1 MYTSSFVQQVQLKED
16 QESFGTRDHENDQVE
31 IRVDTR
37 MATDVKVSHNKP
49 NILVLDKKKKK
60 IIIVEIDITNQN
72 LLSLVKYE
80 KLRKYNLLANEQN
93 LIQKTTTKSVP
104 YLMTWDSMVTK
115 LHKKYIPEFRIRPI
129 LEA

>member
-1 MYTSSFVQQVQLKED
+1 
-16 QESFGTRDHENDQVE
+16 
-31 IRVDTR
+31 

-93 LIQKTTTKSVP
+93 LI
-104 YLMTWDSMVTK
+104 
-115 LHKKYIPEFRIRPI
+115 
-129 LEA
+129 